1 MFTGGCSQSGE
12 MRIQR
17 QFTELGTFHLEKG
30 DQGEGRGNGADFRY
44 LKGCM
49 GRGTESGSVWRS
61 DRE

>member
-30 DQGEGRGNGADFRY
+30 TKEREGAME
-44 LKGCM
+44 L
-49 GRGTESGSVWRS
+49 TS
-61 DRE
+61 DI